1 MIEEMSKMGVDV
13 IPSQTSFIYFDPH
26 CNTQECMDAIEEG
39 GVMIRYFG
47 EQYLRVSI
55 GRPEQN
61 QMFLDA
67 LAQYLKSVA

>member
-1 MIEEMSKMGVDV
+1 
-13 IPSQTSFIYFDPH
+13 
-26 CNTQECMDAIEEG
+26 MDAIEEG